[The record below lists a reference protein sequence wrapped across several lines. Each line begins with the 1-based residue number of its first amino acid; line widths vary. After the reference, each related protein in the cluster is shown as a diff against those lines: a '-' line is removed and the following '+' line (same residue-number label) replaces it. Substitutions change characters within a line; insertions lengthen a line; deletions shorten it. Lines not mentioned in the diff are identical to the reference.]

1 MFDMNKT
8 LLLASIACLFS
19 LQANADDT
27 LLTHDFG
34 DAKLYIG
41 TDYNSTNAE
50 LNDGYDNIVADNY
63 ISGSLN
69 VGIKFNQYLGIEGFF
84 QKSNEE
90 SSLDSYL
97 KTSFYA
103 YGTDLLFYTPLNK
116 KTNFLVSTGIAKYKV
131 EAKLKY
137 AGLSINDSESGIGTR
152 VGLGLEYNIDKNWS
166 IRAIGRYV
174 MLNLDS
180 VENIK
185 ELSLGIRYYF

>member
-1 MFDMNKT
+1 MNKT
-8 LLLASIACLFS
+8 LLLASVACLFS

-41 TDYNSTNAE
+41 TDYNSTNTE
-50 LNDGYDNIVADNY
+50 LNEVYDNIVADNY

-69 VGIKFNQYLGIEGFF
+69 IGIKFNQYLGIEGFF

-97 KTSFYA
+97 KTNFNA

-116 KTNFLVSTGIAKYKV
+116 KTDFLVSTGIAKYRV

-152 VGLGLEYNIDKNWS
+152 IGLGLEYNIDEHWS
-166 IRAIGRYV
+166 IRAMGRYV

-180 VENIK
+180 VDTMK
-185 ELSLGIRYYF
+185 ELSLGVRYSF